1 MLIGLLFLEE
11 MLIGLLFLEEM
22 LIGIGLLLCDACVNF
37 RAVLVGFTL
46 GS

>member
-1 MLIGLLFLEE
+1 MLIGVLFLEE

-22 LIGIGLLLCDACVNF
+22 LIGLLLCDACVNF

>member
-1 MLIGLLFLEE
+1 LAFFFLEE

-22 LIGIGLLLCDACVNF
+22 LIGLLLCDACVNF
-37 RAVLVGFTL
+37 LAVLVGFTL

>member
-1 MLIGLLFLEE
+1 MLIGVLFLEE

-22 LIGIGLLLCDACVNF
+22 LIGLPLCDACVNF
-37 RAVLVGFTL
+37 RAVLVVFTL